1 MTRVVISGYYGF
13 ANAGDEAMLAAIVGS
28 LKDIIPDVSI
38 TVITGNC
45 RMTREN
51 HNVQAVHHLNFFA
64 IAAAIRRCDILIS
77 GGGSLLQDVTSARSL
92 YYYLWIMKIA
102 LFFKKPVMLYAQG
115 IGPVRGAKA
124 RRAVRKVLQRVAVIG
139 VRDADSKAE
148 LAAMGVTK
156 PPVHVTADAVL
167 SMHPVDKKIGLY
179 ILKKHGITG
188 IRRRLGIAVRNWQD
202 HDAYKEAIAAA
213 ADELQEKQDV
223 HIIFIPMQYPADVEA
238 GRDIAS
244 RMKTKA
250 VVLDGHYTTVEFMSL
265 MGCMD
270 AVIANRLHALI
281 FSAIMQ
287 VPATAV
293 LYDPKIDSFIN
304 LIGDKVC
311 GTTEDV
317 EAADIV
323 ADVTKKLSLG
333 HLAPEIKARLNH
345 LRRQSL
351 RNAYLALR
359 ILEGRKGVRKRLQ
372 QHRRSL

>member
-45 RMTREN
+45 RMTRGN
-51 HNVQAVHHLNFFA
+51 HNVQAVHRLNFFA

-139 VRDADSKAE
+139 VRDAESKAE

-213 ADELQEKQDV
+213 ADESQEKQDV
-223 HIIFIPMQYPADVEA
+223 HVIFIPMQYPADVEA

-293 LYDPKIDSFIN
+293 SYDPKIDCFIN
-304 LIGDKVC
+304 LIGDKV
-311 GTTEDV
+311 
-317 EAADIV
+317 
-323 ADVTKKLSLG
+323 
-333 HLAPEIKARLNH
+333 
-345 LRRQSL
+345 
-351 RNAYLALR
+351 
-359 ILEGRKGVRKRLQ
+359 
-372 QHRRSL
+372 

>member
-1 MTRVVISGYYGF
+1 MSFIRGINGWVTGMVVGIGLIIAIAIVSYVTTWLGKQVAHRDRVVISGYYGF

-51 HNVQAVHHLNFFA
+51 HNVQAVHRLNFFA

-156 PPVHVTADAVL
+156 PPVT
-167 SMHPVDKKIGLY
+167 
-179 ILKKHGITG
+179 
-188 IRRRLGIAVRNWQD
+188 
-202 HDAYKEAIAAA
+202 
-213 ADELQEKQDV
+213 
-223 HIIFIPMQYPADVEA
+223 
-238 GRDIAS
+238 
-244 RMKTKA
+244 
-250 VVLDGHYTTVEFMSL
+250 
-265 MGCMD
+265 
-270 AVIANRLHALI
+270 
-281 FSAIMQ
+281 
-287 VPATAV
+287 
-293 LYDPKIDSFIN
+293 
-304 LIGDKVC
+304 
-311 GTTEDV
+311 
-317 EAADIV
+317 
-323 ADVTKKLSLG
+323 
-333 HLAPEIKARLNH
+333 
-345 LRRQSL
+345 
-351 RNAYLALR
+351 
-359 ILEGRKGVRKRLQ
+359 
-372 QHRRSL
+372 